1 MKIANLFD
9 VQSFSQKK
17 TNQSSTGSSFKDFI
31 GSVQQQSRH
40 EQPTAVTPKQDVQQK
55 ELLTE
60 VKNEIK
66 EILGNQLGEDTT
78 IKDLSEEDLSSIQ
91 TSMNELLNQFTSLED
106 LLNSTDKLPFGISIL
121 ALAIR
126 IEDIAKTD
134 GSVDMSN
141 IMEKLHAL
149 LESEFPSFS
158 PADDLNVDNLF
169 FALENMSK
177 EDKALLEGQM
187 IISKASEQVLDDLR
201 YYSKLLSLMENP
213 SEANYSKNLLKDSLL
228 ADSDVADHLKQ
239 ILTSDD
245 LSKVKEL
252 LTKLMTVVDSAE
264 NTDQNNSFN
273 KELVASQHN
282 SGLSLNSVS
291 VPEETFTIQLDKFVQ
306 KDQFM
311 TVAENKNTNIL
322 TSTKEEFTNKM
333 IELLK
338 NSRLS
343 QFNNGTSRLVI
354 NLTPEHLGSIT
365 IRIVQQQNGE
375 MVAKII
381 AATQSAK
388 ELLEH
393 SGSQLRQA
401 LPNVNIEFERFEVFT
416 DDSSKFLRENKD
428 PKQGKE
434 QNNQNANSDQEEQN
448 NVNFKDSL
456 NDALNISI

>member
-1 MKIANLFD
+1 
-9 VQSFSQKK
+9 
-17 TNQSSTGSSFKDFI
+17 
-31 GSVQQQSRH
+31 
-40 EQPTAVTPKQDVQQK
+40 
-55 ELLTE
+55 
-60 VKNEIK
+60 
-66 EILGNQLGEDTT
+66 
-78 IKDLSEEDLSSIQ
+78 
-91 TSMNELLNQFTSLED
+91 
-106 LLNSTDKLPFGISIL
+106 
-121 ALAIR
+121 
-126 IEDIAKTD
+126 
-134 GSVDMSN
+134 
-141 IMEKLHAL
+141 
-149 LESEFPSFS
+149 
-158 PADDLNVDNLF
+158 
-169 FALENMSK
+169 
-177 EDKALLEGQM
+177 
-187 IISKASEQVLDDLR
+187 
-201 YYSKLLSLMENP
+201 
-213 SEANYSKNLLKDSLL
+213 
-228 ADSDVADHLKQ
+228 
-239 ILTSDD
+239 
-245 LSKVKEL
+245 
-252 LTKLMTVVDSAE
+252 
-264 NTDQNNSFN
+264 
-273 KELVASQHN
+273 
-282 SGLSLNSVS
+282 
-291 VPEETFTIQLDKFVQ
+291 
-306 KDQFM
+306 
-311 TVAENKNTNIL
+311 
-322 TSTKEEFTNKM
+322 M

>member
-9 VQSFSQKK
+9 VQSFSPKK

-31 GSVQQQSRH
+31 GSVQHSPH
-40 EQPTAVTPKQDVQQK
+40 GQPTAVTPKQDVQQK

-66 EILGNQLGEDTT
+66 EILGNQLGEDPT
-78 IKDLSEEDLSSIQ
+78 INNLSEEDLSSIQ

-106 LLNSTDKLPFGISIL
+106 LLSSTDKLPIGISIL
-121 ALAIR
+121 ALAIK

-134 GSVDMSN
+134 GSVDMTQ
-141 IMEKLHAL
+141 ILEKLHAL
-149 LESEFPSFS
+149 FESEFPSFS
-158 PADDLNVDNLF
+158 PAEDLNFDHMFL
-169 FALENMSK
+169 ALENMSK

-187 IISKASEQVLDDLR
+187 IISTASEQVLDDLR
-201 YYSKLLSLMENP
+201 YYSKLLGLMENP
-213 SEANYSKNLLKDSLL
+213 SEANYAKNLLKDSLL

-239 ILTSDD
+239 ILSSDD

-273 KELVASQHN
+273 KDLVATQHN
-282 SGLSLNSVS
+282 SGLSLNSAS
-291 VPEETFTIQLDKFVQ
+291 VPEETFSIQLDKFVQ
-306 KDQFM
+306 KDQLM
-311 TVAENKNTNIL
+311 TVGENKNTNLL

-434 QNNQNANSDQEEQN
+434 HNNQNENSDQEEQN